1 MTAKFDHSQ
10 TTRALEQITDAGA
23 FERLATSVL
32 RKADPLLY
40 ANLSHPG
47 MNPDGSTVKSPVD
60 GIAFVLG
67 KSPAHMIAA
76 HHARGAAGGLR
87 KKWLHDPSKVNPRRS
102 KPTAPAGDVIK
113 TMEIV
118 ENERQRNPKLS
129 VTLALTTNREP
140 PEDLI
145 RDVNKAAADYGITID
160 IWSGSRIAHYLD
172 NDPEGQWLRKQFFG
186 ITEQRLSKSLL
197 RTLSEESIKIFP
209 LKVSNESLV
218 DRSLDRVLIEF
229 FPLPMGFLVGESGV
243 GKTVSCYKR
252 LKSHID
258 NGGCGL
264 ILTYETLTAHRTLE
278 QAIDAELRRLRPNLD
293 AGIGG
298 TVLGLC
304 SSHDPFMIVVEDINK
319 SNAPAQLLEKL
330 IGWIPSPNTNSDV
343 TLPSWRLICPVWPRV
358 LTMVSNEIKK
368 RIDQL
373 TISTGSFSRK
383 EACAAIKQKALLL
396 GKNLSTMDA
405 DKIALALGNDPLLI
419 ALYDFDAK
427 SEPQEVIKDYING
440 SLQRLAQK
448 PDNFTVSEYRTAIR
462 AVALEMLSNRRMEP
476 SWAEIKNW
484 LNAQSDNL
492 SAFRQV
498 FQCAEIIQLNDKR
511 GIEQIAFR
519 HDRVRAWLLTDAIAE
534 QLQIGSMDESVLSD
548 PFFADVIGAALAEPN
563 MSGEAILKVQALNP
577 LALFYALKSCS
588 LTSPARNAAIPTA
601 INEWL
606 SSEQLFDRNNKSLR
620 HTAVQVLSE
629 TEGPNV
635 IDFTNKFRDN
645 PFSSLSARFRNGDVS
660 AGIQLCQCME
670 PGIGSPWRDYQI
682 EHAKLRFG
690 RSLIQ
695 KIDEIL
701 KCPELSKAIR
711 SGALRLAGHLA
722 DSSLGDALSCCW
734 ALDTNRIECLA
745 DYLWAAAECCGVEP
759 EKLLGPI
766 CDTWAELPSERVD
779 NGRSSPRDGLAADHI
794 SWAFNRNLPTPAL
807 QYFIDRANNEDLR
820 GPITYMLRA
829 VDHPDAVEFIAR
841 QLAVIG
847 QRIEGTDSFSI
858 HLSLFKNHWKS
869 KKSDTGKG
877 MSSASRQRLQQLW
890 LCIEND
896 KHLRIQAFELW
907 VSTLESDDLKLLQAI
922 DTSQPLANKILR
934 ARLERGDQSAIPA
947 FIEKLQA
954 DEWGNW
960 WQLGRHIWADEL
972 TAALDE
978 ALQRRGA
985 EIPLEWY
992 CGYKLDFIIA
1002 GLFPTLNASTAEQLL
1017 TKHWKHLR
1025 FTGKY
1030 VQNALYIAS
1039 PTSIELAEEAI
1050 SSCPEPRKLLE
1061 HLHFQLGIKVFD
1073 HPGVNNIRQFEV
1085 LIPYL
1090 DYLDSMDL
1098 YFIWE
1103 HCNDR
1108 GWFEFRRTHLDSRLE
1123 ERWRKETLIDK
1134 TDFFEKLDVIIQK
1147 SDAYWR
1153 IEHLIDKYLKQGEQV
1168 AQIFGFFREWLNKHR
1183 TIVALEVVAAA
1194 IIHIGKR
1201 SDMNLLNIDGIEPS
1215 DQAEAVR
1222 RDTCFAVHLRSLS

>member
-32 RKADPLLY
+32 RKANPLLY
-40 ANLSHPG
+40 ANLAHPG

-60 GIAFVLG
+60 GIAFVFG
-67 KSPAHMIAA
+67 KSPPHMIAA
-76 HHARGAAGGLR
+76 HHGKGPAAGLR
-87 KKWLHDPSKVNPRRS
+87 KKWLHDPSKVKAQGS
-102 KPTAPAGDVIK
+102 KPTAPAGDVLK

-118 ENERQRNPKLS
+118 KNERQRNPELS

-160 IWSGSRIAHYLD
+160 IWSGSRIADYLD
-172 NDPEGQWLRKQFFG
+172 NDPEGEWLRKRFFG
-186 ITEQRLSKSLL
+186 IAEQRLSKSLL
-197 RTLSEESIKIFP
+197 RTLSEESIKAFP

-218 DRSLDRVLIEF
+218 DRSLDRALIES
-229 FPLPMGFLVGESGV
+229 FPVPMGFLAGESGV
-243 GKTVSCYKR
+243 GKTVTCYKR

-264 ILTYETLTAHRTLE
+264 VLTNEIVAAQRTLE

-298 TVLGLC
+298 IALGLC

-330 IGWIPSPNTNSDV
+330 IGWIPSSNINSDV
-343 TLPSWRLICPVWPRV
+343 TSPSWRLICPVWPRM
-358 LTMVSNEIKK
+358 LTMVSEELKK
-368 RIDQL
+368 RIDKL
-373 TISTGSFSRK
+373 TISTGSFSK
-383 EACAAIKQKALLL
+383 QEACAAIKQKALLL

-484 LNAQSDNL
+484 LNAQSDYL

-498 FQCAEIIQLNDKR
+498 FQCAEIIQFNDKC

-534 QLQIGSMDESVLSD
+534 QLQIGSMDDSALSD
-548 PFFADVIGAALAEPN
+548 PFFADVIGAALTETNVP
-563 MSGEAILKVQALNP
+563 SEAILKIQALNP
-577 LALFYALKSCS
+577 LALFYALKNCRLTSHKQS
-588 LTSPARNAAIPTA
+588 TAKLTAINQWLTSPN
-601 INEWL
+601 
-606 SSEQLFDRNNKSLR
+606 LFDRSNNALR
-620 HTAVQVLSE
+620 YAALQVLSE
-629 TEGPNV
+629 TESQHV
-635 IDFTNKFRDN
+635 IELTKKFRDDSF
-645 PFSSLSARFRNGDVS
+645 PSMMARFRNGDVS
-660 AGIQLCQCME
+660 AGVQLCCCVE
-670 PGIGSPWRDYQI
+670 PGVDAPWKDYQI

-690 RSLIQ
+690 SSLIQ
-695 KIDEIL
+695 KVDEVL
-701 KCPELSKAIR
+701 KQSDLSKGMR
-711 SGALRLAGHLA
+711 CGALRLAGHLA
-722 DSSLGDALSCCW
+722 DPSLGNSISICW
-734 ALDTNRIECLA
+734 SIDSNKIEYLA
-745 DYLWAAAECCGVEP
+745 DYLWAAAECCGDNHKQLLEAVCDVWAQLPINSVE
-759 EKLLGPI
+759 
-766 CDTWAELPSERVD
+766 DDSF
-779 NGRSSPRDGLAADHI
+779 SPRDNLAADNI
-794 SWAFNRNLPTPAL
+794 SWAFNKALPETAL
-807 QYFIDRANNEDLR
+807 HYFIERANSEDLR
-820 GPITYMLRA
+820 WPITCMLRG
-829 VDHPDAVEFIAR
+829 VDHPDAVAFIA
-841 QLAVIG
+841 QELAALSRIREEADFFSPFFSHAKSNWKRK
-847 QRIEGTDSFSI
+847 QRG
-858 HLSLFKNHWKS
+858 
-869 KKSDTGKG
+869 TGKG
-877 MSSASRQRLQQLW
+877 MSSASRQKLQQLW
-890 LCIEND
+890 LSTEND
-896 KHLRIQAFELW
+896 KYLRIQAFELW
-907 VSTLESDDLKLLQAI
+907 AATLESDDLKLLNAI
-922 DTSQPLANKILR
+922 DTNEPLANKILR

-947 FIEKLQA
+947 FIEKLQD

-960 WQLGRHIWADEL
+960 WQLGKHIWADEL
-972 TAALDE
+972 TVELDV
-978 ALQRRGA
+978 ALQKRGA
-985 EIPLEWY
+985 EVPLEWY
-992 CGYKLDFIIA
+992 SGHKLDFIIA

-1017 TKHWKHLR
+1017 IKHWKHLR

-1090 DYLDSMDL
+1090 DYLNSMDIH
-1098 YFIWE
+1098 FIWE

-1108 GWFEFRRTHLDSRLE
+1108 GWFEFRRTYLDSRLE

-1168 AQIFGFFREWLNKHR
+1168 AQIFELLREWLNRHR

-1194 IIHIGKR
+1194 IIHSGER
-1201 SDMNLLNIDGIEPS
+1201 SDINILNIDRIEPS
-1215 DQAEAVR
+1215 DQAEAIR
-1222 RDTCFAVHLRSLS
+1222 KDTCFAVYLRSLS